1 MFLFYKG
8 IKWFRVLNRRL
19 RQEETLAVSR
29 VVRTVVIQATVAEPN
44 VNYMK
49 LFLPLD
55 LRGVKSRL
63 GKEPLPRVVLGV
75 IPTVPGVIRTV
86 RLPIT
91 TAPVRVQANQMGSP

>member
-1 MFLFYKG
+1 MFLDYKG
-8 IKWFRVLNRRL
+8 LKWHVLNRRL

-29 VVRTVVIQATVAEPN
+29 VVRTVAIQATVADPN
-44 VNYMK
+44 VNYIK

-63 GKEPLPRVVLGV
+63 GKEPLLRIVLGV
-75 IPTVPGVIRTV
+75 IPIVLGVIQAV

-91 TAPVRVQANQMGSP
+91 MAPVRVQAIRTDSS